1 MGLGLSLLDFLHT
14 ATNKIEQIKTKT
26 EIMI

>member
-14 ATNKIEQIKTKT
+14 AKNKIEQIKTKT